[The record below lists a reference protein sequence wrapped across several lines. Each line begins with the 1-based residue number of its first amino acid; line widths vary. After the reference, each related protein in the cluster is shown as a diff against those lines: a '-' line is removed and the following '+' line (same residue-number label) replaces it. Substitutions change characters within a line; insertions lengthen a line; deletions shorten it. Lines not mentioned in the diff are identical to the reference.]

1 MVQQPSW
8 LLRILVFVLLICGW
22 GIAIFLSVRASERL
36 RCLQGWE
43 HFLDGIST
51 ATCQRWEGSTSLFS
65 PIELPHF
72 ATPRPESRVTPTAHP
87 VQPTLRP
94 THTAQPTPLP
104 LLEVLPVIT
113 ARPIQPTLQPTQA
126 AQPTVLQCRNSLPTR
141 LYVGATGRTHHE
153 FNVRL
158 RNAPAGESAVILAP
172 NTRFEV
178 IGAARCAELGR
189 HELMWWQ
196 VRLTSGSARGQVG
209 WIAESGL
216 NDSGR
221 MLYNLVPN

>member
-8 LLRILVFVLLICGW
+8 LLRILVVVLLICGW
-22 GIAIFLSVRASERL
+22 GIAIFLSVRALERL
-36 RCLQGWE
+36 RCLQGWA
-43 HFLDGIST
+43 HFLDGIPT
-51 ATCQRWEGSTSLFS
+51 VPCQRWEGSTSLFS

-72 ATPRPESRVTPTAHP
+72 TTPRRESRVIATARP

-94 THTAQPTPLP
+94 THTAPPTSLP

-113 ARPIQPTLQPTQA
+113 ARPTQPMTQA
-126 AQPTVLQCRNSLPTR
+126 APPAVLQCRNSLPTR
-141 LYVGATGRTHHE
+141 LRVGAIGRTHHE
-153 FNVRL
+153 FYVRL
-158 RNAPAGESAVILAP
+158 RNAPAGESAVRLAP

-178 IGAARCAELGR
+178 IGAAHCAELGR

-221 MLYNLVPN
+221 MLYNLFPN